1 MVYFTRT
8 FQHSS
13 QPQVLHRSTSP
24 AEKSLGL
31 GGGRISS
38 NKTYMIS
45 AGYLM
50 ISVHHLFI
58 ICSSMSTLDSRIF
71 LRILLIQWW
80 EEPFETAHKY
90 WDESTDAQ
98 RSMNP
103 GPCAS
108 PGEPYRLGCFHCG
121 CSWPGFGHE
130 LCGCKAKK
138 KGPLL
143 VQPYHTMS
151 YHIIPCHITSRESTM
166 STASSIP
173 ITQQHPTTT
182 LTPKP

>member
-1 MVYFTRT
+1 MGTNQLFY
-8 FQHSS
+8 
-13 QPQVLHRSTSP
+13 
-24 AEKSLGL
+24 
-31 GGGRISS
+31 
-38 NKTYMIS
+38 KTYIIS

-58 ICSSMSTLDSRIF
+58 FCSSMSTLDSQIF
-71 LRILLIQWW
+71 LRILLYSVDSVLEGHGIRATINWDGP
-80 EEPFETAHKY
+80 PFETHKY

-108 PGEPYRLGCFHCG
+108 PGEPCRLGCFHCG

-138 KGPLL
+138 KTPSGSTVSYHVIPC
-143 VQPYHTMS
+143 HTMS
-151 YHIIPCHITSRESTM
+151 Y
-166 STASSIP
+166 
-173 ITQQHPTTT
+173 
-182 LTPKP
+182 

>member
-1 MVYFTRT
+1 
-8 FQHSS
+8 
-13 QPQVLHRSTSP
+13 
-24 AEKSLGL
+24 
-31 GGGRISS
+31 
-38 NKTYMIS
+38 
-45 AGYLM
+45 M
-50 ISVHHLFI
+50 ISVHQLFI
-58 ICSSMSTLDSRIF
+58 ICSSMSTLDSQIF
-71 LRILLIQWW
+71 LRILLYLLYSVDSVLEGHGICATINWDGP
-80 EEPFETAHKY
+80 PFETHKY
-90 WDESTDAQ
+90 WDESTDE

-108 PGEPYRLGCFHCG
+108 PGEPCRLGCFHCG

-130 LCGCKAKK
+130 LCGCKAQKK
-138 KGPLL
+138 RPLL

-151 YHIIPCHITSRESTM
+151 YHVIPCHTISHESTM